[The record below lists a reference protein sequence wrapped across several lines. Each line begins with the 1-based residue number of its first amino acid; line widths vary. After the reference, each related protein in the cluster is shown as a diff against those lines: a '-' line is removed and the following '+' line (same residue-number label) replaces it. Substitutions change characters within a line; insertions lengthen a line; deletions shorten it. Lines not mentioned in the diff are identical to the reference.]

1 MIYIKRYYAV
11 LFLVLVICGYSSQ
24 VNANNSSTTLKIAT
38 RMPKGNI
45 YHRSLQEVGTTWREL
60 QGKNARF
67 IIYPDGIQGT
77 EQDTVRRMRIGQ
89 LDAAML
95 SVAGLKEIDDSV
107 AALQLMP
114 FVFRSWDEYDYVHKH
129 LRAELEEKLLEK
141 GFVVLFWGEGGWV
154 HFFSTKPRLT
164 PQDYKTARIFAWAGT
179 PAQVDLMK
187 SIGYQ
192 PVPLGLS
199 DILSSLQTG
208 MIDTVPAS
216 PLWALAFQFYQTT
229 NHMHSMNYAPIVGAT
244 VVTKRTWDKLSPEEQ
259 AVMMESSRKAE
270 KMLRDNRDKL
280 DKESIEAMKANGLVV
295 DEVTPEIEQQWMDM
309 IRDIWPL
316 IRGNFVPAD
325 MFDKV
330 QNLLAEYRNQQS
342 M

>member
-1 MIYIKRYYAV
+1 
-11 LFLVLVICGYSSQ
+11 
-24 VNANNSSTTLKIAT
+24 
-38 RMPKGNI
+38 
-45 YHRSLQEVGTTWREL
+45 
-60 QGKNARF
+60 
-67 IIYPDGIQGT
+67 
-77 EQDTVRRMRIGQ
+77 
-89 LDAAML
+89 
-95 SVAGLKEIDDSV
+95 
-107 AALQLMP
+107 
-114 FVFRSWDEYDYVHKH
+114 
-129 LRAELEEKLLEK
+129 
-141 GFVVLFWGEGGWV
+141 
-154 HFFSTKPRLT
+154 
-164 PQDYKTARIFAWAGT
+164 
-179 PAQVDLMK
+179 MK

-244 VVTKRTWDKLSPEEQ
+244 VVTKRTWNKLSPEEQ

-270 KMLRDNRDKL
+270 KMLRDNRDKQ